1 MSDNIQTLTEQIA
14 KLTLLEAAD
23 LAKKLEETLG
33 VSPMAMAMPAAGGA
47 AAGGEAAD
55 AAPAKDEFDVMVTAV
70 GEKKLNVI
78 KAIREIIPG
87 SSLVEV
93 KGMLD
98 DLSKAILS
106 GASKEDADKAKS
118 ALEEAGATVELK

>member
-1 MSDNIQTLTEQIA
+1 MSNNIETLTEQIS

-23 LAKKLEETLG
+23 LAKSLEDKLG
-33 VSPMAMAMPAAGGA
+33 VSPMAMAMPAGGA
-47 AAGGEAAD
+47 AAAGADAAD
-55 AAPAKDEFDVMVTAV
+55 AAPAKDDFDVVITAV

-98 DLSKAILS
+98 ELPKAILS
-106 GASKEDADKAKS
+106 GASKEDADKAKTV
-118 ALEEAGATVELK
+118 LEGAGATVELK